1 MRTAGFSI
9 EMCLPPAVP
18 KVSHVSLGQELA
30 TNSTLAFL
38 LFKGGGVVWLS
49 VWSPDL
55 SNKDLSNDRRQGRC
69 LFTGVGQQW
78 GECGGVARVPLA
90 VQWGECGIAR
100 VPLGVQW
107 GECGVAR
114 VPLGVIITVHLYV
127 QEIEER
133 EGE

>member
-1 MRTAGFSI
+1 MRTAGFSL
-9 EMCLPPAVP
+9 EMCLPPAVA
-18 KVSHVSLGQELA
+18 KVPHVSLGQELA

-38 LFKGGGVVWLS
+38 LFKEGGAVWLS

-55 SNKDLSNDRRQGRC
+55 SDEYLSNDRRRGRC

-78 GECGGVARVPLA
+78 GECGVARVPLGE
-90 VQWGECGIAR
+90 QWGECGGI
-100 VPLGVQW
+100 
-107 GECGVAR
+107 AR